1 MNSPLSRRDL
11 LAAGGVAG
19 GWLAVAGAFGQTA
32 AASTQ
37 DSPITESADG
47 PYSLPPL
54 PYGYSDLEPHLGAQ
68 TLKLHHD
75 IHHAGYVKGANE
87 ALAALA
93 NVRRDGGDAI
103 RQVRAITDSLAF
115 NLAGHLLHVVYWNS
129 MSRTGGGQPPADS
142 EIAKMLKR
150 DFGSFE
156 AFVGHFSAAAA
167 QVQGSGWAI
176 LGYEPLA
183 RRLLVLQAEKHQN
196 SHGPGVVPLIA
207 LDVWEHAYYLQ
218 YQNQR
223 SNYIKAFFN
232 VIHWADAD
240 TRLRAAIPG

>member
-1 MNSPLSRRDL
+1 MSALSRRDL
-11 LAAGGVAG
+11 LAAGGLAG
-19 GWLAVAGAFGQTA
+19 GWLAVSGALAQSAPATQATQAADAG
-32 AASTQ
+32 
-37 DSPITESADG
+37 DG

-54 PYGYSDLEPHLGAQ
+54 PYGYSDLEPHIGAQ
-68 TLKLHHD
+68 TVKLHHD
-75 IHHAGYVKGANE
+75 VHHAGYVKGANDG
-87 ALAALA
+87 LAALA

-156 AFVGHFSAAAA
+156 AFVGHFSAAGA

-232 VIHWADAD
+232 VIHWTDAD
-240 TRLRAAIPG
+240 TRLRAAVGG